1 MFDIYRDATM
11 KQDTRD
17 RRGTD
22 GMRTSIRRDTSMQ
35 RKLFKKILPLNEN
48 KNELFQ
54 LVSDSL
60 ISQCNQGTIVCTK
73 DVVTSVAMLTEHLQP
88 WNQEE
93 AGVRLFIHVNDAAR
107 NGLRRITIAANDTD
121 IVVIALYIFSALKL
135 DELWIVT
142 GVGKNQRWL
151 PINQYAAKLGDK
163 VSSALPYQ
171 YASTGCDT
179 VSSFAGSGKKQ
190 PGTHGKHTLRQQTH
204 LSGY

>member
-1 MFDIYRDATM
+1 
-11 KQDTRD
+11 
-17 RRGTD
+17 
-22 GMRTSIRRDTSMQ
+22 MRTSIRRDTSMQ

-142 GVGKNQRWL
+142 GVGKNQR
-151 PINQYAAKLGDK
+151 
-163 VSSALPYQ
+163 
-171 YASTGCDT
+171 
-179 VSSFAGSGKKQ
+179 
-190 PGTHGKHTLRQQTH
+190 
-204 LSGY
+204 

>member
-1 MFDIYRDATM
+1 M

-60 ISQCNQGTIVCTK
+60 VSQCNQGTIVCTK

-142 GVGKNQRWL
+142 GVGKNQR
-151 PINQYAAKLGDK
+151 
-163 VSSALPYQ
+163 
-171 YASTGCDT
+171 
-179 VSSFAGSGKKQ
+179 
-190 PGTHGKHTLRQQTH
+190 
-204 LSGY
+204 

>member
-35 RKLFKKILPLNEN
+35 RKLFKKILPLKEN

-142 GVGKNQRWL
+142 GVGKNQR
-151 PINQYAAKLGDK
+151 
-163 VSSALPYQ
+163 
-171 YASTGCDT
+171 
-179 VSSFAGSGKKQ
+179 
-190 PGTHGKHTLRQQTH
+190 
-204 LSGY
+204 

>member
-1 MFDIYRDATM
+1 M

-135 DELWIVT
+135 GELWIVT
-142 GVGKNQRWL
+142 GVGKNQR
-151 PINQYAAKLGDK
+151 
-163 VSSALPYQ
+163 
-171 YASTGCDT
+171 
-179 VSSFAGSGKKQ
+179 
-190 PGTHGKHTLRQQTH
+190 
-204 LSGY
+204 

>member
-1 MFDIYRDATM
+1 M

-88 WNQEE
+88 WSQEE

-142 GVGKNQRWL
+142 GVGKNQR
-151 PINQYAAKLGDK
+151 
-163 VSSALPYQ
+163 
-171 YASTGCDT
+171 
-179 VSSFAGSGKKQ
+179 
-190 PGTHGKHTLRQQTH
+190 
-204 LSGY
+204 

>member
-54 LVSDSL
+54 LVSDSV

-142 GVGKNQRWL
+142 GVGKNQR
-151 PINQYAAKLGDK
+151 
-163 VSSALPYQ
+163 
-171 YASTGCDT
+171 
-179 VSSFAGSGKKQ
+179 
-190 PGTHGKHTLRQQTH
+190 
-204 LSGY
+204 

>member
-54 LVSDSL
+54 LVSDSRL
-60 ISQCNQGTIVCTK
+60 SQCTQGNIVCTK

-142 GVGKNQRWL
+142 GVGKNQR
-151 PINQYAAKLGDK
+151 
-163 VSSALPYQ
+163 
-171 YASTGCDT
+171 
-179 VSSFAGSGKKQ
+179 
-190 PGTHGKHTLRQQTH
+190 
-204 LSGY
+204 

>member
-107 NGLRRITIAANDTD
+107 NGL
-121 IVVIALYIFSALKL
+121 
-135 DELWIVT
+135 
-142 GVGKNQRWL
+142 
-151 PINQYAAKLGDK
+151 
-163 VSSALPYQ
+163 
-171 YASTGCDT
+171 
-179 VSSFAGSGKKQ
+179 
-190 PGTHGKHTLRQQTH
+190 
-204 LSGY
+204 

>member
-1 MFDIYRDATM
+1 MFDIYRDTTM

-142 GVGKNQRWL
+142 GVGKNQR
-151 PINQYAAKLGDK
+151 
-163 VSSALPYQ
+163 
-171 YASTGCDT
+171 
-179 VSSFAGSGKKQ
+179 
-190 PGTHGKHTLRQQTH
+190 
-204 LSGY
+204 

>member
-22 GMRTSIRRDTSMQ
+22 GLRTSIRRDTSMQ

-142 GVGKNQRWL
+142 GVGKNQR
-151 PINQYAAKLGDK
+151 
-163 VSSALPYQ
+163 
-171 YASTGCDT
+171 
-179 VSSFAGSGKKQ
+179 
-190 PGTHGKHTLRQQTH
+190 
-204 LSGY
+204 

>member
-1 MFDIYRDATM
+1 M

-73 DVVTSVAMLTEHLQP
+73 DVVASVVVLTEHLQR

-142 GVGKNQRWL
+142 GVGKNQR
-151 PINQYAAKLGDK
+151 
-163 VSSALPYQ
+163 
-171 YASTGCDT
+171 
-179 VSSFAGSGKKQ
+179 
-190 PGTHGKHTLRQQTH
+190 
-204 LSGY
+204 

>member
-1 MFDIYRDATM
+1 M

-142 GVGKNQRWL
+142 GVGKNQR
-151 PINQYAAKLGDK
+151 
-163 VSSALPYQ
+163 
-171 YASTGCDT
+171 
-179 VSSFAGSGKKQ
+179 
-190 PGTHGKHTLRQQTH
+190 
-204 LSGY
+204 

>member
-142 GVGKNQRWL
+142 GVGKNQR
-151 PINQYAAKLGDK
+151 
-163 VSSALPYQ
+163 
-171 YASTGCDT
+171 
-179 VSSFAGSGKKQ
+179 
-190 PGTHGKHTLRQQTH
+190 
-204 LSGY
+204 

>member
-1 MFDIYRDATM
+1 M

-107 NGLRRITIAANDTD
+107 NGLRRITIAANVTD

-142 GVGKNQRWL
+142 GVGKNQR
-151 PINQYAAKLGDK
+151 
-163 VSSALPYQ
+163 
-171 YASTGCDT
+171 
-179 VSSFAGSGKKQ
+179 
-190 PGTHGKHTLRQQTH
+190 
-204 LSGY
+204 